1 MLRRALFILSMFL
14 FSLPIAAT
22 AQAEER
28 PIRVTLINPDKQH
41 WFWQMTTNFM
51 IAAANDLNIELEI
64 LDSQRDHLLA
74 IQLAQEVVNRSVP
87 PDYLLTGNEK
97 GSAVKIIKIAD
108 QAGVKV
114 FLFSNGFSSKKD
126 RLLMGKPRQKYSNWV
141 GQLIPDNYHAGYIM
155 GKSLIKKAR
164 EQLPKESI
172 LELVAIAGM
181 YNTHAS
187 SERIK
192 GLHKAITEE
201 NQRVELNQVFP
212 GNWNTSMAQEI
223 AKKAIKRYPK
233 TRLFWSVNDSTA
245 IGVIQAIEQAG
256 FKSGKDFFVSGC
268 GWDPSIFP
276 LISQGKVTSSVG
288 GHFMDGAWALVM
300 LHDYHHG
307 IDFIDE
313 KWTSNMYELNQINGQ
328 SLSQLI
334 NKENWSKIDF
344 KQFSKH
350 YTPLIDKYNFRLNSV
365 LEKTLTAE

>member
-1 MLRRALFILSMFL
+1 
-14 FSLPIAAT
+14 
-22 AQAEER
+22 
-28 PIRVTLINPDKQH
+28 
-41 WFWQMTTNFM
+41 
-51 IAAANDLNIELEI
+51 
-64 LDSQRDHLLA
+64 
-74 IQLAQEVVNRSVP
+74 
-87 PDYLLTGNEK
+87 
-97 GSAVKIIKIAD
+97 
-108 QAGVKV
+108 
-114 FLFSNGFSSKKD
+114 
-126 RLLMGKPRQKYSNWV
+126 
-141 GQLIPDNYHAGYIM
+141 
-155 GKSLIKKAR
+155 
-164 EQLPKESI
+164 
-172 LELVAIAGM
+172 
-181 YNTHAS
+181 
-187 SERIK
+187 
-192 GLHKAITEE
+192 
-201 NQRVELNQVFP
+201 
-212 GNWNTSMAQEI
+212 
-223 AKKAIKRYPK
+223 
-233 TRLFWSVNDSTA
+233 LFWSVNDSTA